1 MSSGDA
7 SSSGSTG
14 SFAGLRG
21 DEGEAEAE
29 PKDEALQAL
38 QDELAALK
46 DSRGEERFLWI
57 VVCVILVDVL
67 WFRDAE
73 NAVVPVIVLLL
84 EVLVLFI
91 LAKRMGIEETRA
103 ILGRMMDGISR
114 TSTGGGN

>member
-1 MSSGDA
+1 MSSAD
-7 SSSGSTG
+7 GSPKAEATFG
-14 SFAGLRG
+14 GLRG
-21 DEGEAEAE
+21 DDGGSAAE
-29 PKDEALQAL
+29 PKDEALEAL
-38 QDELAALK
+38 QQELTAIK
-46 DSRGEERFLWI
+46 DARGEERFIWI

-114 TSTGGGN
+114 TSTGGN